1 MKKISLLVLLLA
13 ALACNCNNMLPDS
26 AQVLKA
32 YPNPYNPTAGVLTIE
47 NADGSQFST
56 SQNDFVVYD
65 FALNEIYRANLLPS
79 DAPTNK
85 KLTWAGI
92 DSAAVKVSPGI
103 YYLKVVTTTNA
114 GARNADNMFKLI
126 VQ

>member
-1 MKKISLLVLLLA
+1 MKKIPLIVLLLA

-26 AQVLKA
+26 TQVLKA

-56 SQNDFVVYD
+56 VQNDFIVYD
-65 FALNEIYRANLLPS
+65 FALNEIYRANLLPT
-79 DAPTNK
+79 DTTNK
-85 KLTWAGI
+85 KLIWAGI
-92 DSAAVKVSPGI
+92 DYAAVKVSPGI